1 MKVIVRFQT
10 RLALLMLLIVTALVA
25 QNSNRP
31 KLAPSYKSIIKPNI
45 ILIVSDDAGYK
56 DFGSYGAKDIPTPN
70 INSIAAK
77 GVKFTDAY
85 VTASV
90 CAPSRAGLLTGRYQQ
105 RFGFEFNMTGKPTEG
120 YLKTD
125 MGMDPQERTIAN
137 EMQANGYKTIALGK
151 WHQGFEE
158 KHYPLKRGFDEFY
171 GFVGGN
177 RNFFSNPNSKVGG
190 QTLMDN
196 NTPVPE
202 KEITYLTDMLTNK
215 ATSFIKQ
222 NKEQPFFMYLAYNA
236 VPVPM
241 QAKKE
246 MMDRFASIPNSGR
259 RTYAAMMAS
268 LDEGVGKVLATLKE
282 NKLDNNTIVIFL
294 NDNGGPKV
302 NSSDN
307 GPLHGNKGSVWEGGI
322 RVAFMM
328 KWPGNIPEN
337 TVYKNPVSA
346 LDILPTSL
354 AASVGKREGN
364 KKLDGVNLLPYLN
377 KKTASLPHDILFWRR
392 GEGHAVRAGKWKL
405 IKVKA
410 EPILLFDLDKDIS
423 ETTNLA
429 NKYPDVVKNL
439 LSKLNAWEK
448 ELSAPHW
455 TETVED

>member
-10 RLALLMLLIVTALVA
+10 CLALLMLLAVTASVA

-31 KLAPSYKSIIKPNI
+31 RLAPSNKSIIKPNI

-56 DFGSYGAKDIPTPN
+56 DFGAYGAKDIATPN

-137 EMQANGYKTIALGK
+137 EMQANGYKTIAIGK

-158 KHYPLKRGFDEFY
+158 KHHPLKRGFDEFY
-171 GFVGGN
+171 GFTAGN
-177 RNFFSNPNSKVGG
+177 RNFFSNPNMRVGP
-190 QTLMDN
+190 QTLMDGN
-196 NTPVPE
+196 IPVPE
-202 KEITYLTDMLTNK
+202 KEITYLTDMLTDK
-215 ATSFIKQ
+215 ATLFIKQ
-222 NKEQPFFMYLAYNA
+222 NKEKPFFMYLAYNA
-236 VPVPM
+236 VHLPM

-246 MMDRFASIPNSGR
+246 MMDRFASIPNNGR

-268 LDEGVGKVLATLKE
+268 LDEGVGKILATLTE
-282 NKLDNNTIVIFL
+282 NKLEDNTIVIFL
-294 NDNGGPKV
+294 NDNGGPSV
-302 NSSDN
+302 NSSN
-307 GPLHGNKGSVWEGGI
+307 NTPLHGNKGSVWEGGI

-337 TVYKNPVSA
+337 TVYKNPVST

-354 AASVGKREGN
+354 AASFGKRVGN

-377 KKTASLPHDILFWRR
+377 KKTASVPHDILFWRR

-410 EPILLFDLDKDIS
+410 DPVLLFDLDKDIS

-429 NKYPDVVKNL
+429 NKYPGVVKDL
-439 LSKLNAWEK
+439 LAKINAWEK

-455 TETVED
+455 SETIED